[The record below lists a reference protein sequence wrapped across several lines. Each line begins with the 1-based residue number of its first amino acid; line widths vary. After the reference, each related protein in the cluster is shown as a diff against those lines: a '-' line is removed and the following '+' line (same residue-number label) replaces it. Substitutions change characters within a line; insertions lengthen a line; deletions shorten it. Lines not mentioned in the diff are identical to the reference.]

1 MRNIILCGLLLL
13 TSALYTSS
21 QTVPTQDNPAKVTA
35 SERQTAADASTP
47 GVLPPK
53 ATPTPERSPQI
64 GTPSVASTYV
74 RPDAKKRFNRYVNS
88 MFGPMSLAK
97 RAASSGF
104 ATWTNSPEE
113 WGDSWNGFGK
123 RFAWATAGAVVKGT
137 TMYGLEEAF
146 KLDSHFYHSKRRD
159 VGSKVSNALLST
171 VTARNEDGKRVFGY
185 PRIVGTYTGTMVA
198 AYAWLPGDRN
208 WRSALTSGSISLGF
222 NAGFNLV
229 KEFFKK

>member
-1 MRNIILCGLLLL
+1 MRRILLCGLLLVMPGL
-13 TSALYTSS
+13 YASA
-21 QTVPTQDNPAKVTA
+21 QTVPTQDNPAKVTTSDPQA
-35 SERQTAADASTP
+35 PDGAATPRASTP
-47 GVLPPK
+47 KV
-53 ATPTPERSPQI
+53 TPTPEKSPQT
-64 GTPSVASTYV
+64 GQPSVASTYI

-97 RAASSGF
+97 RAASSGL

-113 WGDSWNGFGK
+113 WGDSWDGFGK
-123 RFAWATAGAVVKGT
+123 RFAWATAGAVIKST
-137 TMYGLEEAF
+137 TMYGLEETF

-171 VTARNEDGKRVFGY
+171 VTARNEKGKRVFGY

-208 WRSALTSGSISLGF
+208 WKGALRSGTISLGF